1 MVTLQPAHPV
11 YAAQE
16 DAYQRDQQAEAYAE
30 VRFGLAREV
39 DVLGMRALRIA
50 AVQRHALEDKMA
62 DLIAEAFID
71 GWNAAREQQR
81 NS

>member
-16 DAYQRDQQAEAYAE
+16 DAYQRDRQAESEAGAYFE
-30 VRFGLAREV
+30 RYLSHFRRLPLTPSERSLLAR
-39 DVLGMRALRIA
+39 
-50 AVQRHALEDKMA
+50 LEDEIMDALA
-62 DLIAEAFID
+62 DAFVD

-81 NS
+81 IG